1 MKRFI
6 KTTAALITAGSILI
20 GMSGCTSS
28 VKNVKAA
35 DLMDGVTAREVTV
48 ETDANAYSP
57 ELTDFAVRLFN
68 ACNENSKDNENT
80 LISPLSVLLALS
92 MTANGAQGETLE
104 QMENVLGLPVSKLN
118 EFAYAYSKVLKGR
131 PDSSGT
137 LSLANSIWFTSDP
150 GFHVNND
157 FLQVNAD
164 YYNASV
170 YSAPFDDSTIKDINN
185 WVNKKTDGMIPSI
198 LEEIPESAVMYL
210 VNALAF
216 DAEWTEAYFD
226 YQVKENIYTTA
237 DGTQKK
243 VPFLNRKED
252 TYIED
257 DNAIGFIKYY
267 KGGKYAFA
275 ALLPNEGTTPADY
288 LRSIDGAHLRN
299 MLVSAQKWEVI
310 TSLPKFETKYSME
323 MADVLKAMGMPRAF
337 DENRADFS
345 KLGRSDGWNI
355 FISKVFHKTFIA
367 VDEKG
372 TKAGAATIVQTE
384 NGGSSQPIEKPKPK
398 EVYLTRPFVYML
410 IDCETNVPFF
420 IGIMND
426 PEK

>member
-6 KTTAALITAGSILI
+6 KTVAALITAGSMLL

-28 VKNVKAA
+28 VKNVKAV
-35 DLMDGVTAREVTV
+35 DLMDGVTAREITV
-48 ETDANAYSP
+48 ETDIDAYSP

-68 ACNENSKDNENT
+68 ACNENSNDNENT

-104 QMENVLGLPVSKLN
+104 QMETVLGLPVSKLN
-118 EFAYAYSKVLKGR
+118 EFAYAYSKVLQGR
-131 PDSSGT
+131 TDSSGT
-137 LSLANSIWFTSDP
+137 LSLANSIWFTSNP

-157 FLQVNAD
+157 FLHINAD

-170 YSAPFDDSTIKDINN
+170 YSAPFDDSTVKDINN
-185 WVNKKTDGMIPSI
+185 WVNKKTNGMIPSI

-226 YQVKENIYTTA
+226 YQVKENIFTTS

-243 VPFLNRKED
+243 VSFLNRWED

-257 DNAIGFIKYY
+257 ENAIGFIKYY

-275 ALLPNEGTTPADY
+275 ALLPNEGITPSDY

-310 TSLPKFETKYSME
+310 TSLPKFETKHSVE

-345 KLGRSDGWNI
+345 KLGKSDDWNI
-355 FISKVFHKTFIA
+355 FISKVLHKTFIA

-372 TKAGAATIVQTE
+372 TKAGAATIVQMA
-384 NGGSSQPIEKPKPK
+384 NGGAAPVEKPKPK

>member
-6 KTTAALITAGSILI
+6 KTAAALIAAGSMLI

-35 DLMDGVTAREVTV
+35 DLMDGVTAREVKV

-104 QMENVLGLPVSKLN
+104 QMETVLGLPVSKLN

-170 YSAPFDDSTIKDINN
+170 YSAPFDDSTVKDINN
-185 WVNKKTDGMIPSI
+185 WVNKKTNGMIPSI

-226 YQVKENIYTTA
+226 YQVKENIFTTA

-243 VPFLNRKED
+243 VPFLNRWED

-257 DNAIGFIKYY
+257 ENAIGFIKYY

-275 ALLPNEGTTPADY
+275 ALLPNEGIAPADY
-288 LRSIDGAHLRN
+288 MRLTDGAHLRN
-299 MLVSAQKWEVI
+299 MLVSAQKCEVR
-310 TSLPKFETKYSME
+310 TSLPKFETQYSVEME
-323 MADVLKAMGMPRAF
+323 EILKAMGMPRAF
-337 DENRADFS
+337 DENKADFS
-345 KLGRSDGWNI
+345 KLGKSDGWNI
-355 FISKVFHKTFIA
+355 FISKVLHKTFIA

-372 TKAGAATIVQTE
+372 TKAGAATIVQME